1 MSKQTVNV
9 SSLVVLALTLG
20 LVSLSADATTATG
33 TEFQTIYTKLNE
45 WATGYLGRAIA
56 VAGFI
61 IGAFFG
67 VAKGSPIPAL
77 VGVVFA
83 FFMFYVPQIITAIM
97 GAVI

>member
-1 MSKQTVNV
+1 MRKQAVNLPFLLGIALMLTAV
-9 SSLVVLALTLG
+9 SFTAE
-20 LVSLSADATTATG
+20 ATTATG